1 MAQKN
6 QIDMLNGPLLK
17 KILLFSLPLAASSVL
32 QQLFNSIDVAV
43 VGRFVGREALAAVGA
58 NSPVISLLINLFVG
72 ISMGANAIISNQ
84 IGSGN
89 DDGVRRSVS
98 TVSVLALASGLFLAV
113 LGVAVARP
121 ILELIDTPQE
131 VLDMA
136 VLYLRVY
143 FLGMRFYDFQF
154 RFSSVAQQRRHA
166 PSALHSCCGR
176 YCQYRAQF
184 DFCALVRNGC

>member
-143 FLGMRFYDFQF
+143 FLGMPFFMIFKF
-154 RFSSVAQQRRHA
+154 RSVAQQRRHA
-166 PSALHSCCGR
+166 PSALHPCCGR
-176 YCQYRAQF
+176 YCQHRAQF

>member
-113 LGVAVARP
+113 LGVAVGRP
-121 ILELIDTPQE
+121 LL
-131 VLDMA
+131 
-136 VLYLRVY
+136 
-143 FLGMRFYDFQF
+143 
-154 RFSSVAQQRRHA
+154 
-166 PSALHSCCGR
+166 
-176 YCQYRAQF
+176 
-184 DFCALVRNGC
+184 

>member
-89 DDGVRRSVS
+89 DDGVRRS
-98 TVSVLALASGLFLAV
+98 
-113 LGVAVARP
+113 P
-121 ILELIDTPQE
+121 K
-131 VLDMA
+131 
-136 VLYLRVY
+136 
-143 FLGMRFYDFQF
+143 
-154 RFSSVAQQRRHA
+154 
-166 PSALHSCCGR
+166 SCGHK
-176 YCQYRAQF
+176 
-184 DFCALVRNGC
+184 

>member
-84 IGSGN
+84 IGSVPA
-89 DDGVRRSVS
+89 DGGEQP
-98 TVSVLALASGLFLAV
+98 TPPWAALAQASRKCTFAQLAEDTPV
-113 LGVAVARP
+113 PNAACGRKTCGY
-121 ILELIDTPQE
+121 TPQE
-131 VLDMA
+131 
-136 VLYLRVY
+136 
-143 FLGMRFYDFQF
+143 GEK
-154 RFSSVAQQRRHA
+154 
-166 PSALHSCCGR
+166 CE
-176 YCQYRAQF
+176 
-184 DFCALVRNGC
+184 